1 MVPANILNSSLRQP
15 TGGGPSALGL
25 GEGLA
30 TTQCK
35 NLTCYLLLKNLQN
48 GLILWDDVS
57 GLFYI
62 LLHYSL
68 IILQFK

>member
-1 MVPANILNSSLRQP
+1 MVPANILNSSLRQL
-15 TGGGPSALGL
+15 TGGGPSAWDL

-35 NLTCYLLLKNLQN
+35 SLTCYLFLNNLQN
-48 GLILWDDVS
+48 GLILWDDVF

-62 LLHYSL
+62 LLH
-68 IILQFK
+68 